1 MAHGQDN
8 YLFEDDFDAVLGII
22 VSYFLENQEEL
33 GSEINQ
39 TGEKIPLTQKLL
51 SLKYY
56 LCHKVWLSI
65 GG

>member
-8 YLFEDDFDAVLGII
+8 YLFEDFDAILGII

-51 SLKYY
+51 SLTYY
-56 LCHKVWLSI
+56 LCNKVWLSI